1 MSNASCWHQ
10 WHISGMWSCWLKVNP
25 KFWRKF
31 YIRSFHH
38 LGPGVVCH
46 GCLPGVFMWLLSP
59 DSMLDKI
66 VIYIPMRHFV
76 CVCILPLVLSHTK
89 DLSWGVVIAG
99 RCFCH
104 TSVQCPLSGCL
115 TSTSKDAPC
124 CSLDITGMGKEGED
138 LVILKIK
145 LVEALR
151 MASTEEYNTSGVSL
165 IFQRCF

>member
-1 MSNASCWHQ
+1 
-10 WHISGMWSCWLKVNP
+10 
-25 KFWRKF
+25 
-31 YIRSFHH
+31 
-38 LGPGVVCH
+38 
-46 GCLPGVFMWLLSP
+46 MWLLSP
-59 DSMLDKI
+59 DSMLDMMLT
-66 VIYIPMRHFV
+66 YNPMRHSV
-76 CVCILPLVLSHTK
+76 CVSILPLVLSHTK
-89 DLSWGVVIAG
+89 DLSLGVVIAG

-115 TSTSKDAPC
+115 TSSKDAPC